1 MTIKMTCDLACE
13 AAADTVAPA
22 VPALSEAAQR
32 ARAQFHGTDGAPAPK
47 PGRGLR
53 HAAAYTALM
62 ASQPVMLAPMEDV
75 SDPTFR
81 AICREYGADLC
92 FTEFVNVDG
101 LLNGDFRCWRKL
113 QAAPEDRPLGI
124 QIYGSNPEK
133 LVEAARLVAEI
144 EPLIIDI
151 NCGCWVPK
159 IAKRG
164 AGAGW
169 LRDLPAMEAMVRAVA
184 RAVDLPV
191 TVKTRIGWGDGEP
204 PVPELVR
211 RLEDAGAAGIT
222 LHCRTALQR
231 HEGVADWTWAA
242 LARDLVRVPVTV
254 NGGIVHAE
262 DVPRAL
268 AETGCAGA
276 MVARGAVGNP
286 WIFRQAHEALAGQPV
301 VPPTIEERLDICRR
315 HFTLAV
321 AQRNER
327 AGICAVRRH
336 LPGYL
341 SGLPHGVD
349 LRRQLHEHYTLAG
362 CLEILDRYQDRLAS
376 VSEQTVGWLASAG

>member
-1 MTIKMTCDLACE
+1 MDMTCDLVRE
-13 AAADTVAPA
+13 ADPTSAATA
-22 VPALSEAAQR
+22 VRELSDAAQR
-32 ARAQFHGTDGAPAPK
+32 ARTQFHGADGAPP
-47 PGRGLR
+47 PTLGRGVA
-53 HAAAYTALM
+53 HAAAYAALM
-62 ASQPVMLAPMEDV
+62 ASRPVMLAPMEDV
-75 SDPTFR
+75 SDPAFR

-231 HEGVADWTWAA
+231 HEGMADWTWAA
-242 LARDLVRVPVTV
+242 LARELVRVPVTV
-254 NGGIVHAE
+254 NGGIVNAE

-286 WIFRQAHEALAGQPV
+286 WIFRQAHEVLAGHPV
-301 VPPTIEERLDICRR
+301 TPPTVEERLAVCRR
-315 HFTLAV
+315 HFARSV
-321 AQRNER
+321 ALRNER

-341 SGLPHGVD
+341 SGLPHGVE
-349 LRRQLHEHYTLAG
+349 LRRQLHERFTLEG
-362 CLEILDRYQDRLAS
+362 CLEVLDQYQERLAS
-376 VSEQTVGWLASAG
+376 VAAV